1 MAKKSLSYHDRF
13 TRAMLANPRVIE
25 EFFRKN
31 LPDQVRDSLDFSSI
45 QLQQESFIGDNLKT
59 QIVDLLY
66 KADFHGRPG
75 FLYLLIEHAS
85 KADPLLPFRL
95 LKYIVAIM
103 EHHLKTTETKELPLV
118 YPLILYTG
126 KRPYNHTVDLFDLF
140 PKEDRDMAR
149 ETLMSPY
156 HLVDL
161 TQVSD
166 NELRMHLWYGT
177 MAQVLKHIYDED
189 IYPFF
194 KVLIEPLK
202 VIEVQGEESYINT
215 IVTYVMGF
223 GEEDL
228 YKVVKT
234 LKTVDEEKL
243 MTLAEYLKPKIY
255 QRGIEQGLE
264 QGLEKGLE
272 KGLEQGLAE
281 GAEKSKIEIARSM
294 LVKGTDTEFIMSVTG
309 LSQEEITKLMN

>member
-118 YPLILYTG
+118 YPMILYTG

-140 PKEDRDMAR
+140 SKEDRTIAKK
-149 ETLMSPY
+149 TLFSPY
-156 HLVDL
+156 HLIDL

-166 NELRMHLWYGT
+166 EELKKELWYGT
-177 MAQVLKHIYDED
+177 AARVLKHIHDED
-189 IYPFF
+189 INSFF
-194 KVLIEPLK
+194 NKIVGSLKIIEAH
-202 VIEVQGEESYINT
+202 GEE
-215 IVTYVMGF
+215 
-223 GEEDL
+223 
-228 YKVVKT
+228 
-234 LKTVDEEKL
+234 
-243 MTLAEYLKPKIY
+243 
-255 QRGIEQGLE
+255 
-264 QGLEKGLE
+264 
-272 KGLEQGLAE
+272 
-281 GAEKSKIEIARSM
+281 
-294 LVKGTDTEFIMSVTG
+294 
-309 LSQEEITKLMN
+309 